1 MVAVARAAPDAL
13 VFDLEATCI
22 RGPNCRVVAAAGV
35 EVRGGVV
42 DLSTA
47 FCGYDPEPGSV
58 GGSALVHG
66 LTGAARLEHCKP
78 RLEEA
83 LQAILDTGLPLV
95 VYGQH
100 DVRLLAEEAR
110 RRGLRLPARL
120 CYIDLLAV
128 LLRNPARAEEARRS
142 GGLPLVR
149 ALGELLGLE
158 EQPGGEAFHD
168 PLDDAVYTA
177 LLYLAMSRRGDLPRP
192 RCTGLQARRGGLL
205 SRLRGLLHV

>member
-1 MVAVARAAPDAL
+1 ML

-22 RGPNCRVVAAAGV
+22 RGPGCRVVAAAGV
-35 EVRGGVV
+35 EVRDGAV

-58 GGSALVHG
+58 GSSALVHG
-66 LTGAARLEHCKP
+66 LTGVARLEHCTP
-78 RLEEA
+78 RLGEA
-83 LQAILDTGLPLV
+83 LQAILGSRLPLV

-120 CYIDLLAV
+120 CYIDLLEG
-128 LLRNPARAEEARRS
+128 LLRNPARAEEARRR
-142 GGLPLVR
+142 GGLPLAWAVE
-149 ALGELLGLE
+149 ELLGLE
-158 EQPGGEAFHD
+158 EAPGAEAFHD

-177 LLYLAMSRRGDLPRP
+177 LLYLAIGRRGDLPKP
-192 RCTGLQARRGGLL
+192 RCTVPRAGRGGLL
-205 SRLRGLLHV
+205 SRLRRLLLGS